1 MLLCIIRHG
10 IPDYA
15 TDTLTDKGWLQAEA
29 VGKRRAR
36 SRSNRIPPPNTE

>member
-15 TDTLTDKGWLQAEA
+15 TETLTDKGWLQAEA

-36 SRSNRIPPPNTE
+36 SGSNRILPPNTE